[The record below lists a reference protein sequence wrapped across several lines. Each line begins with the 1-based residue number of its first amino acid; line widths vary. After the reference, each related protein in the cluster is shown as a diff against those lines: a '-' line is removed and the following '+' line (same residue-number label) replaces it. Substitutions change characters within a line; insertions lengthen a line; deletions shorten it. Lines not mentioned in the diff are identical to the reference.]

1 MSAHQGTGSNTSAA
15 VRLLVCAFGVLG
27 AIDAVKASTGDRDF
41 AFRQCT
47 SLCETTGCI
56 QLQVGKQLI
65 RSGCDA
71 ACPGPNRKPVPL
83 HLMLT
88 QWTCHDDCR
97 YVPVIQL
104 AILSMFSICY
114 DSLSI
119 TGLRTII
126 KNPGPYHIPHHTK
139 LHE

>member
-1 MSAHQGTGSNTSAA
+1 MSAHQGTGSITSTA
-15 VRLLVCAFGVLG
+15 VRLLVCAIGVLG

-47 SLCETTGCI
+47 SICETTGCI

-65 RSGCDA
+65 TSGCDA
-71 ACPGPNRKPVPL
+71 ACPGPNGKPVPL

-97 YVPVIQL
+97 Y
-104 AILSMFSICY
+104 AILLMLSICY
-114 DSLSI
+114 DTLSI
-119 TGLRTII
+119 TKLRTII
-126 KNPGPYHIPHHTK
+126 KDPRPYHTLHHTK